1 MRLSAVTRMLTIL
14 SIALL
19 VGYGYMLEVRALYW
33 PVWPIEWQ
41 TVAEFGFLVSAF
53 VALVLAGLAGHLARN
68 TYSILADLGC
78 WNTYHKLFQEPCPA
92 LSAGTRSACPLLG
105 QLTAQGRRHHCRHE
119 LLYLA
124 PQRGD
129 LPHHA

>member
-53 VALVLAGLAGHLARN
+53 VTLVSAGLAGHLAR
-68 TYSILADLGC
+68 
-78 WNTYHKLFQEPCPA
+78 
-92 LSAGTRSACPLLG
+92 R
-105 QLTAQGRRHHCRHE
+105 
-119 LLYLA
+119 
-124 PQRGD
+124 
-129 LPHHA
+129 